1 MMLIHIRRLAFYT
14 YMSHGGERS
23 GVSLSF
29 LLEQKLIDM
38 EWPEP
43 VDFMDTQESGL
54 GRKYQFTKVETF

>member
-29 LLEQKLIDM
+29 LFEQKLIDM

-54 GRKYQFTKVETF
+54 G